1 MSFEATYADF
11 SADPARLSNVGVT
24 LHRARPAGSHLVVDA
39 GGSVT
44 LEFEVA
50 DPEGVPQVT
59 LTVTALVSKSGRS
72 PGYAP
77 VDVLFQGE
85 ALAENLTVPG
95 GGDLPQDNVFAVPGR
110 LLKRGTNTLE
120 IRSSPEARTMLWLHR
135 ITLDPVFERGRSER
149 ARTAEA
155 ARDSVFAFRT
165 ERRPAHAAASA
176 PWQSAPRLL
185 FHVDRGERSLPA
197 QLGWRGTDGAEAAIS
212 FQSNMSDFHGCYRT
226 ADGAAYEYRG
236 RLTGRWPFTAETEN
250 LSTAALH
257 RFRTEEGWGGGWHA
271 SEELRLLVEDG
282 AVPVERVTWRDQ
294 RGNSGVAVLHGV
306 SAEAEV
312 AGVEASDELREAHE
326 VAGNLLE
333 DSRAKWL
340 APDDVAHLDLTLA
353 RPAAVASYSLTT
365 ANDHPDRDPR
375 DWTLHGSHDG
385 RTWTPLDTRTGETF
399 DARFQ
404 TREFTLRAGA
414 GGGFGAGAGA
424 ETGGYRHYRL
434 DITRNGGAGEVQLAR
449 VRLAAPADG
458 QAFTGYYQ
466 RFDEGPIG
474 YRGTPAPASPGSSAR
489 RLAVDLETAARGLA
503 ETARS
508 LTALAS
514 QLRHGRG

>member
-11 SADPARLSNVGVT
+11 SADPARLSNADVT

-39 GGSVT
+39 GGTVT
-44 LEFEVA
+44 LDFEVE
-50 DPEGVPQVT
+50 DPQDVPQAT
-59 LTVTALVSKSGRS
+59 LTVTALVSKAGPSLGH
-72 PGYAP
+72 AP

-85 ALAENLTVPG
+85 ALAENLIVPG
-95 GGDLPQDNVFAVPGR
+95 GGDLPQDNVLAVPGR
-110 LLKRGTNTLE
+110 LLKQGTNTLE
-120 IRSSPEARTMLWLHR
+120 IRSSAEARTALRLYR

-155 ARDSVFAFRT
+155 ARDSVFAYRT

-176 PWQSAPRLL
+176 PWQPAPRLL

-197 QLGWRGTDGAEAAIS
+197 QLGWRGADGAEAAVS
-212 FQSNMSDFHGCYRT
+212 FQSGMSDFHGCHRA
-226 ADGAAYEYRG
+226 ADGTAYEYRG

-250 LSTAALH
+250 LTTAPLH
-257 RFRTEEGWGGGWHA
+257 RFRTEEGWGGSWHA
-271 SEELRLLVEDG
+271 SQELRLLVEDG

-294 RGNSGVAVLHGV
+294 RGNSGVAVLHDA

-312 AGVEASDELREAHE
+312 AGVEASDEFREAHE

-340 APDDVAHLDLTLA
+340 ARDDVARLDFTLV

-365 ANDHPDRDPR
+365 ANDYPDRDPR
-375 DWTLHGSHDG
+375 DWTLYGSHDG
-385 RTWTPLDTRTGETF
+385 RTWTPLDTRTGEVF
-399 DARFQ
+399 EARFQ
-404 TREFTLRAGA
+404 TREFAVRAGA
-414 GGGFGAGAGA
+414 GTGTDAGLRDDAGAG
-424 ETGGYRHYRL
+424 GHRHYRL
-434 DITRNGGAGEVQLAR
+434 DITRNHGAGEIQLAR
-449 VRLAAPADG
+449 VRFAESAGG

-466 RFDEGPIG
+466 RWNEGPIG
-474 YRGTPAPASPGSSAR
+474 YRGTPVPASPTTAAR
-489 RLAVDLETAARGLA
+489 RLAVDLEAAAQGLA

-514 QLRHGRG
+514 RLRLR